1 MQQWIDLNNKVAHD
15 TMATLKQLGELNM
28 NTAETFF
35 GQQKEVFENYKS
47 SADSDY
53 EKLTAAKD
61 QSTLL
66 NAQNEI
72 FQNTLTSALGNWKN
86 TMAAVVSSQEAYR
99 NLAESTME
107 LAKSN
112 LEQTASSVKQTTEAV
127 EKAVK
132 PTTKS
137 AK

>member
-15 TMATLKQLGELNM
+15 TLATLKQLGELNL
-28 NTAETFF
+28 NTVETLF
-35 GQQKEVFENYKS
+35 GQQKEVFEDYKV
-47 SADSDY
+47 SAKNNY
-53 EKLTAAKD
+53 EKLTTAKD
-61 QSTLL
+61 QHTLL
-66 NAQNEI
+66 NTQNEI

-86 TMAAVVSSQEAYR
+86 SMAAVVSSQEAYR
-99 NLAESTME
+99 DLAESTME

-112 LEQTASSVKQTTEAV
+112 LEQTATSVKQTTEAV

-132 PTTKS
+132 PTTKK